1 MEWNIRLANLED
13 FPQIHQL
20 IKQVFEE
27 NSKYEMTEEGQKNF
41 LLFIQTHELISRSQN
56 GAEFWV
62 CEADA
67 KIVGVIEFAYYNHIY
82 LYFVE
87 KNYRGQGVGK
97 ALFNQI
103 KTRVKGD
110 ITANST
116 AYALP
121 VYLKLGF
128 VQNGKLFTR
137 KGISAYPVMY
147 KRD

>member
-1 MEWNIRLANLED
+1 M
-13 FPQIHQL
+13 
-20 IKQVFEE
+20 
-27 NSKYEMTEEGQKNF
+27 
-41 LLFIQTHELISRSQN
+41 
-56 GAEFWV
+56 
-62 CEADA
+62 
-67 KIVGVIEFAYYNHIY
+67 IEFAYYNHIY